1 MIRIILADDHPI
13 VLNGLEGMFALE
25 RDIEVIAKCVDG
37 EEALTAVRTLRPDV
51 VVADLQMPKVDGL
64 GVARAIASE
73 ALGTKV
79 VILSAEISDDK
90 MVEGLRLGIKGLILK
105 ETAPQTIVACVRRV
119 HSGGQWL
126 ENAATGRAIE
136 TLLRRE
142 TATRELATALT
153 AREME
158 LVRLAGQGMR
168 NKEISERL
176 TIGEGTVKAHLHNV
190 YRKLG
195 IESRVELVL
204 YARERGIA

>member
-126 ENAATGRAIE
+126 ESAATGRAIE